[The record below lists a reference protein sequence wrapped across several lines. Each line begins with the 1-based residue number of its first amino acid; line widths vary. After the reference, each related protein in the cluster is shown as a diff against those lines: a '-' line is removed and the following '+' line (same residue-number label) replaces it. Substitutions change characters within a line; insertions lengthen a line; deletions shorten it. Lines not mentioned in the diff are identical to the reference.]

1 MAQVFF
7 WMQSAFSLWMLAD
20 AAQRRASGYWYP
32 VILLPF
38 GEVAYFFMVKIHD
51 PEFRALRKTWNT
63 WMSRKLTLEDLRYQ
77 ANETPSFANKLAL
90 AQGLF
95 DADLF
100 DQATVAFQELLIADN
115 ECKDALYGF
124 ALCRLELEDYD
135 AAIEALRCLIDIKP
149 SFADYD
155 GWTQLAFSLRT
166 TNQLDAAVD
175 VLEELVRK
183 APRLS
188 HRVLYARYLGYAQ
201 QRDKAREQLETG
213 LKALEH
219 APRFQQRQE
228 SSAAKAARTM
238 LSQMNSTS
246 AE

>member
-1 MAQVFF
+1 MVQVFF
-7 WMQSAFSLWMLAD
+7 WLQSAFSLWMLAD

-51 PEFRALRKTWNT
+51 PEFRALRQQWNAWT
-63 WMSRKLTLEDLRYQ
+63 SRKLTLEDLRYR
-77 ANETPSFANKLAL
+77 ATETPSFANKLAL

-95 DADLF
+95 DADF
-100 DQATVAFQELLIADN
+100 FNEATVAFQELLVADN
-115 ECKDALYGF
+115 ESKDALYGF
-124 ALCRLELEDYD
+124 ALCRIELDDYD

-149 SFADYD
+149 MYADYD
-155 GWTQLAFSLRT
+155 GWTQLALSLRKT
-166 TNQLDAAVD
+166 DQLDEALE
-175 VLEELVRK
+175 VLSELVRK
-183 APRLS
+183 APRLG

-201 QRDKAREQLETG
+201 QRDKAREQLEAG

-228 SSAAKAARTM
+228 APAARAARTM
-238 LSQMNSTS
+238 LSEMDSK
-246 AE
+246 